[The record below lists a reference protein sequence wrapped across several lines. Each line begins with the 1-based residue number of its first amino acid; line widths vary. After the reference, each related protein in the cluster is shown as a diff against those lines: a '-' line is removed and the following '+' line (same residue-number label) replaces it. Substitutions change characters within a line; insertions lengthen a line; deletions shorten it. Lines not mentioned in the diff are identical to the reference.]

1 MAQLLWF
8 ASQTPAMSNARR
20 LPKGCATRSE
30 AMNCA
35 SDRRAGPIDNPGSRR
50 GGRCVAGARGLVGV
64 RLRSSSVAP
73 SAHPNGWDDFDAEVI
88 THPVLGQTRCLF
100 AEAANA
106 IRRMEE
112 KGAAGESDTEAI
124 VAALATGLNCKISTG
139 QTSASRR
146 LSSFSCVDSIFS
158 TPPRCGIS
166 SKRHAKCRGRCADGM
181 GSPFTKAND

>member
-1 MAQLLWF
+1 MVRF
-8 ASQTPAMSNARR
+8 ADTGDEQRTALAEGLRDA
-20 LPKGCATRSE
+20 LGGDDF
-30 AMNCA
+30 A

-106 IRRMEE
+106 IRRME
-112 KGAAGESDTEAI
+112 
-124 VAALATGLNCKISTG
+124 
-139 QTSASRR
+139 
-146 LSSFSCVDSIFS
+146 
-158 TPPRCGIS
+158 
-166 SKRHAKCRGRCADGM
+166 
-181 GSPFTKAND
+181 